1 MTKKLFAAATGML
14 ALFAAA
20 PAFAQGSVDTVIGA
34 TFQVLDGCSINGG
47 NNDALINFGVLQN
60 AVAQTANIDAST
72 ADGGSTPITI
82 SCNVNSTVAAFEI
95 QGGQTDIGSTHNL
108 RGSTS
113 VLIPYRLYANP
124 QRTIEYTIGN
134 PVVVGT
140 GNITSGVPFNIIVY
154 GRILAAD
161 ARVAI
166 KDTYTDSVNASLT
179 F

>member
-1 MTKKLFAAATGML
+1 MRKKLFAASTGAL
-14 ALFAAA
+14 ALLAAT

-72 ADGGSTPITI
+72 ADAGSTPITI
-82 SCNVNSTVAAFEI
+82 SCNVNSTTAAFEI
-95 QGGQTDIGSTHNL
+95 QGGQTDIGGVHNL
-108 RGSTS
+108 RGSST
-113 VLIPYRLYANP
+113 VVPYRLYADP
-124 QRTIEYTIGN
+124 GRFIEYTIGN

-140 GNITSGVPFNIIVY
+140 GNITSGVPFSIIVY

-161 ARVAI
+161 ARAARN
-166 KDTYTDSVNASLT
+166 DTYTDSVSASLT